1 MYYSSGPLNS
11 QKPEVNQMFSQF
23 NQHLGPQSNNYMNL
37 GGYPAGFQGGYALNG
52 ELLKTPLMLY
62 GQLPSRPQYSSQRM
76 SGMLTQKKK
85 PYKKSAA

>member
-1 MYYSSGPLNS
+1 
-11 QKPEVNQMFSQF
+11 
-23 NQHLGPQSNNYMNL
+23 MNL
-37 GGYPAGFQGGYALNG
+37 SGYPAGFQGGYALNG

-62 GQLPSRPQYSSQRM
+62 GQLPNRPQYSSSQRM